1 MPSFGAVV
9 AKPLNFRRRHAIY
22 LDGLR
27 PAGRARH
34 DADAPPRNGEAIGK
48 ERHQRFVRRAI
59 DGRGVN
65 SHAQRTVEDS
75 GNLVP
80 RRARLESNAES

>member
-1 MPSFGAVV
+1 MPSLGAVV
-9 AKPLNFRRRHAIY
+9 AEPLNLRRRDAIY

-27 PAGRARH
+27 PAGRTRH
-34 DADAPPRNGEAIGK
+34 DADAPPWNGEAIGQ

-59 DGRGVN
+59 HGRGVK
-65 SHAQRTVEDS
+65 SHTQRTVEDS

-80 RRARLESNAES
+80 RCTRLESNSES